1 MLNTVPIIQHPSN
14 NAKHKSQTTVK
25 DLLSIDLFTEVFNF
39 VSQEFSGNSSDQ
51 QLSIALEARL
61 AYSC

>member
-1 MLNTVPIIQHPSN
+1 MLNTVPIIQRPSN

-25 DLLSIDLFTEVFNF
+25 DLLSIDLFTGVFNF

-51 QLSIALEARL
+51 FVVESSNFL
-61 AYSC
+61 